1 MATDGF
7 RWQQVSSASPRKINV
22 QKFAKS
28 RGSELE
34 TLHSIKD
41 DKKNVPH
48 RIRRR
53 AKLKM
58 NLEKDFNTSGD
69 GTRRL
74 RTHVWHAKRFTM
86 TKLWGYNLPLGL
98 QGRGRGSRAV
108 LKWCKDG
115 MLVHNASYHAAIQ
128 LEGPEDSLLSV
139 LGMVMVPP
147 LSTRFENVSRSVIS
161 GLIYDNAMLHHLGE
175 PLSKPI
181 ASVNYM

>member
-1 MATDGF
+1 M
-7 RWQQVSSASPRKINV
+7 S
-22 QKFAKS
+22 
-28 RGSELE
+28 
-34 TLHSIKD
+34 
-41 DKKNVPH
+41 
-48 RIRRR
+48 
-53 AKLKM
+53 
-58 NLEKDFNTSGD
+58 LEKDFSTSGD

-115 MLVHNASYHAAIQ
+115 MLVHNASYHASIQ
-128 LEGPEDSLLSV
+128 LEGPEASIYFTSHLMNPLLGNL

-181 ASVNYM
+181 ASMNYM